1 MGVEHAPI
9 VVEGGVGKSA
19 CATKLAKTC
28 ENSPLRFTR
37 FIVFLLVAAGN
48 GQSPAPISVYR
59 LDDQFKSP
67 AAASATAPVAEMAT
81 PIVWQNFLSEDDI
94 TWGLLRGRIG
104 YRKGDLIVKGEGS
117 TPVIVSPDAQPI
129 DWTLYQAVE
138 IRMLAE
144 GGEEIKIRI
153 GSAEFKQPIGSPGEY
168 HDYHFDVNAGGVRGS
183 RPLAIMPTD
192 SLTDAVA
199 ISSIKLIPRK
209 ASFPGAA
216 GKLYFGKNEE
226 YRNALYAHAPS
237 SLGFDVPV
245 PRDGRLH
252 FGMGVAA
259 DGAPVTFRVQVSG
272 KELYSKTVS
281 TASAWEDADVD
292 LSAYGGKNL
301 KLVLRTESSQE
312 GAVGLWANPLLTTR
326 LSKARPNVLIY
337 MIDTLRADHASLYG
351 YKRDTTPFL
360 RKLAATSVV
369 FDDCQAQATW
379 TKPSIASLLTSIYS
393 YTHGIFND
401 YDTIPKGAATLAEQL
416 RNAGYVTA
424 NIAASPWAGKITGLQ
439 RGFDYVMEFPV
450 IQRHRTDTADRG
462 TDSAALNKVV
472 FPWLERHR
480 DEPFFL
486 YAHATDPH
494 APYRPPAGFEEKF
507 ANPAETAEFNRDYAS
522 LRDQGQYGGGTV
534 VSRDGCKMNGI
545 DPDKFIR
552 RAIDRYDGEVLHND
566 ANLELLA
573 AKLKQLG
580 ILDNTLIIVV
590 SDHGEEFWD
599 HGWTAHGHS
608 LYQELAHCVF
618 LMWNPK
624 LLSAS
629 RRVTEPVQLIDV
641 MPTVLDLLNLK
652 APDIVQG
659 QSLAPLAKGR
669 PFHRRTPVMT
679 SRFAHPNAKP
689 NGFVPENRINTF
701 ALIEA
706 NWKLIYREKGKE
718 VGLNRV
724 ELYDRRT
731 DRTETNNVAGA
742 HPQDVER
749 MMAELGKW
757 VDAQKQIRA
766 VLGKG
771 ARSMLDQQT
780 LDQLRSLG
788 YIGGKQ

>member
-1 MGVEHAPI
+1 MAP
-9 VVEGGVGKSA
+9 
-19 CATKLAKTC
+19 
-28 ENSPLRFTR
+28 
-37 FIVFLLVAAGN
+37 
-48 GQSPAPISVYR
+48 
-59 LDDQFKSP
+59 
-67 AAASATAPVAEMAT
+67 PV
-81 PIVWQNFLSEDDI
+81 VWQNFLSEDDI

-104 YRKGDLIVKGEGS
+104 YRKGDLVVKGEGS
-117 TPVIVSPDAQPI
+117 TPVIVSPDAQAI
-129 DWTLYQAVE
+129 DWTLYEAVE
-138 IRMLAE
+138 IRMFAE
-144 GGEEIKIRI
+144 GGGEIKIRI
-153 GSAEFKQPIGSPGEY
+153 GTAEFKQPIGSLGEY
-168 HDYHFDVNAGGVRGS
+168 HDYRFDVNVGGVRGS

-199 ISSIKLIPRK
+199 ISSIKLVPRK
-209 ASFPGAA
+209 ANFPAAA
-216 GKLYFGKNEE
+216 GKLNFGKNDE
-226 YRNALYAHAPS
+226 YRNVLYAHTPS

-245 PRDGRLH
+245 PRDGHLH
-252 FGMGVAA
+252 FGMGIAA
-259 DGAPVTFRVQVSG
+259 DGLPVMFRVQAAG
-272 KELYSKTVS
+272 KDLYSKTVS
-281 TASAWEDADVD
+281 TPGAWEDADVD
-292 LSAYGGKNL
+292 LSTYAGRNL
-301 KLVLRTESSQE
+301 KVVLRTESSKE
-312 GAVGLWANPLLTTR
+312 GAVGMWANPLMTTH
-326 LSKARPNVLIY
+326 LPKSRPNVLIY

-360 RKLAATSVV
+360 KKLATTGIV

-379 TKPSIASLLTSIYS
+379 TKPSIASLLTSVYS
-393 YTHGIFND
+393 YTHGIFYD
-401 YDTIPKGAATLAEQL
+401 YDTIPKSAGTLAEEL
-416 RNAGYVTA
+416 RKAGYVTA
-424 NIAASPWAGKITGLQ
+424 NITASPWAGKITGLE

-450 IQRHRTDTADRG
+450 IQRQRTDSADRG
-462 TDSAALNKVV
+462 TDSAAVNKVI

-486 YAHATDPH
+486 YAHTTDPH

-522 LRDQGQYGGGTV
+522 LRDKGQYGGGTV
-534 VSRDGCKMNGI
+534 VSPDGCKKNGI

-552 RAIDRYDGEVLHND
+552 LAIDRYDGEVLHND
-566 ANLELLA
+566 ANLESLV

-580 ILDNTLIIVV
+580 ILDNTLIVVV

-618 LMWNPK
+618 VMWNPK
-624 LLSAS
+624 LLPTA

-652 APDIVQG
+652 APDMVQG
-659 QSLAPLAKGR
+659 QSLAPLAKGN
-669 PFHRRTPVMT
+669 PFHRRTAVMT
-679 SRFAHPNAKP
+679 SRFQHPDAKP

-701 ALIEA
+701 ALIEP
-706 NWKLIYREKGKE
+706 NWKLIYREKGKD

-731 DRTETNNVAGA
+731 DRVEKNNVAAA

-766 VLGKG
+766 VMGKG
-771 ARSMLDQQT
+771 VRSTLDRQT

>member
-1 MGVEHAPI
+1 MLVD
-9 VVEGGVGKSA
+9 
-19 CATKLAKTC
+19 LAW
-28 ENSPLRFTR
+28 
-37 FIVFLLVAAGN
+37 
-48 GQSPAPISVYR
+48 GQSPALYR
-59 LDDQFKSP
+59 LDDHFKSP
-67 AAASATAPVAEMAT
+67 APASAPVVEMAA

-94 TWGLLRGRIG
+94 TWSLLRGRIG
-104 YRKGDLIVKGEGS
+104 YRRGDLVVKGEGS

-129 DWTLYQAVE
+129 DWALYQAVE

-144 GGEEIKIRI
+144 GGAEIKIRI
-153 GSAEFKQPIGSPGEY
+153 GNDEFKQPIGTPREY
-168 HDYHFDVNAGGVRGS
+168 HDYRFEVNVAGARGS

-192 SLTDAVA
+192 SLSDAVA

-216 GKLYFGKNEE
+216 GKLYFGNHDE
-226 YRNALYAHAPS
+226 YRNVLYAHAPS
-237 SLGFDVPV
+237 SLSFDVPV
-245 PRDGRLH
+245 PRAARLH
-252 FGMGVAA
+252 FGMGVTA
-259 DGAPVTFRVQVSG
+259 DGAPVTFRVQLSG
-272 KELYSKTVS
+272 KDLYSRTVS
-281 TASAWEDADVD
+281 SAAAWEDADVN
-292 LSAYGGKNL
+292 LSAYSGRNL
-301 KLVLRTESSQE
+301 TLVLRTESE
-312 GAVGLWANPLLTTR
+312 HAGAVGLWANPLVTTP
-326 LSKARPNVLIY
+326 KTRPNVLIY

-351 YKRDTTPFL
+351 YPRDTTPFL
-360 RKLAATSVV
+360 KKLSATGVV

-401 YDTIPKGAATLAEQL
+401 YDTIPKGAVPLAEQL
-416 RNAGYVTA
+416 RAAGYVTA
-424 NIAASPWAGKITGLQ
+424 DITASPWAGKITGLQ

-450 IQRHRTDTADRG
+450 IQRHRTDAADRG
-462 TDSAALNKVV
+462 TDSAAVNKVV
-472 FPWLERHR
+472 FPWLERHH

-507 ANPAETAEFNRDYAS
+507 ANPAETAQFNREYAS

-534 VSRDGCKMNGI
+534 VSREGCRKNGI
-545 DPDKFIR
+545 DPDKFINQ
-552 RAIDRYDGEVLHND
+552 AVDRYDGEILHND
-566 ANLELLA
+566 ANLESLVG
-573 AKLKQLG
+573 KLKQLG
-580 ILDNTLIIVV
+580 VLDNTLIVVV

-608 LYQELAHCVF
+608 LYQELTHCVF

-624 LLSAS
+624 LLGGA
-629 RRVTEPVQLIDV
+629 RRVTQPVQLIDV
-641 MPTVLDLLNLK
+641 MPTLLDLLNVK

-659 QSLAPLAKGR
+659 QSLVPLILGR

-701 ALIEA
+701 SVVEA
-706 NWKLIYREKGKE
+706 NWKLIYREKGRD

-742 HPQDVER
+742 HPQEVER
-749 MMAELGKW
+749 MLAELGKW

-771 ARSMLDQQT
+771 ARSTLDQQT

>member
-1 MGVEHAPI
+1 MAAAP
-9 VVEGGVGKSA
+9 
-19 CATKLAKTC
+19 
-28 ENSPLRFTR
+28 
-37 FIVFLLVAAGN
+37 
-48 GQSPAPISVYR
+48 GQSLYR
-59 LDDQFKSP
+59 LDDQFKSSD
-67 AAASATAPVAEMAT
+67 AIAEMAT
-81 PIVWQNFLSEDDI
+81 PIVWQKFLSEDDI

-104 YRKGDLIVKGEGS
+104 YRKGDLIVKGDGS

-129 DWTLYQAVE
+129 DWALYEAVE

-144 GGEEIKIRI
+144 GGGEIKIRI
-153 GSAEFKQPIGSPGEY
+153 GNAEFKQPIIAPGEY
-168 HDYHFDVNAGGVRGS
+168 HDYHFDVDVGGLRGS

-192 SLTDAVA
+192 SLTDSVA
-199 ISSIKLIPRK
+199 ISSIKLVPRK
-209 ASFPGAA
+209 TIFPGAA

-226 YRNALYAHAPS
+226 YRNVLYAHAPS
-237 SLGFDVPV
+237 SLDFDLPV

-252 FGMGVAA
+252 FGMGVTE

-272 KELYSKTVS
+272 KDLYSKTVA
-281 TASAWEDADVD
+281 TTGAWEDADVD
-292 LSAYGGKNL
+292 LSAYGGRNL
-301 KLVLRTESSQE
+301 KLVLRTESSRP
-312 GAVGLWANPLLTTR
+312 GAVGLWANPLLTTH
-326 LSKARPNVLIY
+326 SPKSRPNVLIY

-360 RKLAATSVV
+360 KKLAATGVV

-401 YDTIPKGAATLAEQL
+401 YDTIPKGASTLAEQL

-424 NIAASPWAGKITGLQ
+424 DISASPWAGRVTGLQ

-450 IQRHRTDTADRG
+450 VQRHRTDAADRG
-462 TDSAALNKVV
+462 TDSAALDKVV

-507 ANPAETAEFNRDYAS
+507 ANPSETAEFNRDYAN
-522 LRDQGQYGGGTV
+522 LRDKGQYGGGTV
-534 VSRDGCKMNGI
+534 VSRDGCMKNGI
-545 DPDKFIR
+545 DPDKFIK
-552 RAIDRYDGEVLHND
+552 RAIDRYDGEILHND
-566 ANLELLA
+566 ANLELLV

-624 LLSAS
+624 LLAGP

-641 MPTVLDLLNLK
+641 MPTVLDLLSLK

-659 QSLAPLAKGR
+659 QSLMPLIKGR

-679 SRFAHPNAKP
+679 SRFAHPSAKP

-701 ALIEA
+701 AVIEA
-706 NWKLIYREKGKE
+706 NWKLIYREKGKD
-718 VGLNRV
+718 VGLSRV
-724 ELYDRRT
+724 ELYDRRS
-731 DRTETNNVAGA
+731 DRTETKNVAGA
-742 HPQDVER
+742 HPEDVER

-757 VDAQKQIRA
+757 VDAQKQLRA

-771 ARSMLDQQT
+771 APSTLDRQT
-780 LDQLRSLG
+780 LEQLRSLG
-788 YIGGKQ
+788 YIGGKK